1 MVLRSPHC
9 YHLQD
14 LSEAHRQLKTKTIIP
29 INDLESTKK
38 FLRDEKEMTVKEL
51 LEIVINFLEFH
62 GMDMEFYLPDPQY
75 PTKLCFILQEDS
87 EYSPSWVVKY
97 FKSTHVA
104 I

>member
-14 LSEAHRQLKTKTIIP
+14 PSAAHKQLKTKTVIP

-51 LEIVINFLEFH
+51 LDIIIHPFLVVLGFF
-62 GMDMEFYLPDPQY
+62 DLS
-75 PTKLCFILQEDS
+75 FI
-87 EYSPSWVVKY
+87 
-97 FKSTHVA
+97 H
-104 I
+104 